1 MTLDRKQ
8 ARNHRDGPGPCQSIQ
23 HGSRTVESGALDFPG
38 GTLVSTALP
47 RIVLASGSPHRRA
60 LLERLRLPFGIESPD
75 VDETPQPGE
84 TGTDLA
90 ARLALAKAR
99 AVAARHPDEALLV
112 IGSDQVAELDATL
125 FGKPGDRRT
134 NIEQLRMSSG
144 RSLDFHTG
152 LALVDTAT
160 GVERIHVEPFRVR
173 FRTLDD
179 ALIEAY
185 VDAEQPFDAAGGFHC
200 EGLGIVLFE
209 ALEGRDPNSLVGLPL
224 IALVD
229 ALAGFGVRLPVRD

>member
-1 MTLDRKQ
+1 M
-8 ARNHRDGPGPCQSIQ
+8 
-23 HGSRTVESGALDFPG
+23 
-38 GTLVSTALP
+38 STALP

-60 LLERLRLPFGIESPD
+60 LLERLQLPFGIESPD
-75 VDETPQPGE
+75 VDETPRPGE
-84 TGTDLA
+84 TGSGLA

-99 AVAARHPDEALLV
+99 AVAARHPQAELLV
-112 IGSDQVAELDATL
+112 IGSDQVAERDGILS
-125 FGKPGDRRT
+125 GKPGDRAA
-134 NIEQLRMSSG
+134 NIEQLRACSG

-152 LALVDTAT
+152 LALVETAT
-160 GVERIHVEPFRVR
+160 GIEHVHVEPFRVR
-173 FRTLDD
+173 FRPLDD

-229 ALAGFGVRLPVRD
+229 ALAGFGIRLPSIR